1 MIVVGRVR
9 DREVATGDGRTLRVQ
24 EGGDLDGQPVLLHG
38 GTPNS
43 RLLYPAHAAVAERV
57 GVRLISY
64 DRPGYGGS
72 TSRPGRTVA
81 DCVDDVRAIAQAL
94 ELDRLAVAGGSGGGP
109 HSLACAALAPDLVA
123 AAAALCSVAPYGAPD
138 LDYFGGMGELNVD
151 DTRLLFSDPDA
162 ARAKCERDREEA
174 LAADVPAMIATFE
187 TLLSPVDRA
196 VLTGEFAEFVV
207 AATRSGLAPGS
218 DGWWE
223 DNVALLGDWAFELA
237 TIAVPVLLRHGRQDR
252 FVPYQHGEW
261 LARQIPGVTAVLT
274 DDDGHLTI

>member
-1 MIVVGRVR
+1 
-9 DREVATGDGRTLRVQ
+9 
-24 EGGDLDGQPVLLHG
+24 
-38 GTPNS
+38 
-43 RLLYPAHAAVAERV
+43 
-57 GVRLISY
+57 
-64 DRPGYGGS
+64 
-72 TSRPGRTVA
+72 
-81 DCVDDVRAIAQAL
+81 
-94 ELDRLAVAGGSGGGP
+94 
-109 HSLACAALAPDLVA
+109 
-123 AAAALCSVAPYGAPD
+123 
-138 LDYFGGMGELNVD
+138 
-151 DTRLLFSDPDA
+151 
-162 ARAKCERDREEA
+162 
-174 LAADVPAMIATFE
+174 MIATFE

-274 DDDGHLTI
+274 DDDGHLTITIRHLEPTLRWLVSHLG